1 MGELDPIQVF
11 VARLNASGVRYMI
24 TGAVATIT
32 YGEIRHTNDVD
43 IVLALAP
50 AGAKKLLAEFP
61 EEEFYR
67 PPLEVVI
74 EESARAERGHFNL
87 LHHETGLRADC
98 YIRSHD
104 ALELWGF
111 ANRRCIHLDGLPV
124 WFAPPELVILRKLE
138 FFREGGGTITKH
150 LNDIRGVLVCTDV
163 DRAFIEE
170 HVARLGLQ
178 EQWLVCQPE
187 AL

>member
-1 MGELDPIQVF
+1 MAELDPVQIF

-24 TGAVATIT
+24 TGSVATIT
-32 YGEIRHTNDVD
+32 YGELRHTNDVD
-43 IVLALAP
+43 VVLALAP
-50 AGAKKLLAEFP
+50 GNAKVLLAAFP

-74 EESARAERGHFNL
+74 EEAGRAERGHFNL
-87 LHHETGLRADC
+87 LHHETGFRADC
-98 YIRSHD
+98 YIRSRD
-104 ALELWGF
+104 LLEQWGF
-111 ANRRCIHLDGLPV
+111 RNRRCVMLEAMPV

-138 FFREGGGTITKH
+138 FFREGGGAITKH
-150 LNDIRGVLVCTDV
+150 LNDIRGVLACTDV

-178 EQWLVCQPE
+178 EPWLVCQPE